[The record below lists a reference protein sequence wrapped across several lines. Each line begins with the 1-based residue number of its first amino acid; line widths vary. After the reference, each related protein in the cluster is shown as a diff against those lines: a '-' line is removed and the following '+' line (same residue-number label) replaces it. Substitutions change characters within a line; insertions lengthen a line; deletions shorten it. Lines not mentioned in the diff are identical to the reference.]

1 MATASIK
8 KTIQINPDLFNIHS
22 NKTRK
27 NRGGESKSSTS
38 LVKPIISPNILK
50 NKLLKRIKEHKR
62 KENDPT
68 LEKPKIESSSNNY
81 SDEFNDSIEYLQSLS
96 KQKKIQDEKELYE
109 KKRESLQNKTL
120 KNTHSYGYGYDY
132 SGVPNVN
139 IDLPDDLKE
148 SFISVNS
155 QDTPIHINNNNLSK
169 NDVPYG
175 ILKGGEKPT
184 FREWNKT
191 KRNLEVTDP
200 NSAII
205 LNSSTVNEREKRL
218 LLLKEKIKQ
227 KQLLEAKYNESLD
240 SLENRLM
247 TENLIQKPSSSLVV
261 TSPTNSVVESLAPV
275 LNSIENSIPL
285 VPKEQ
290 EQEIT
295 TNKKR
300 IFKKTIKRKYTL
312 GKSKIKKSVAIL
324 VKDRFTRKKIISA
337 QKELK
342 KKPIHDVKKYL
353 REHNLIKVGTNA
365 PNDIIRK
372 MYESAMLT
380 GEVTN
385 NNKDT
390 LLHNFM
396 KEDSIV

>member
-1 MATASIK
+1 M
-8 KTIQINPDLFNIHS
+8 
-22 NKTRK
+22 
-27 NRGGESKSSTS
+27 
-38 LVKPIISPNILK
+38 
-50 NKLLKRIKEHKR
+50 
-62 KENDPT
+62 
-68 LEKPKIESSSNNY
+68 
-81 SDEFNDSIEYLQSLS
+81 
-96 KQKKIQDEKELYE
+96 
-109 KKRESLQNKTL
+109 
-120 KNTHSYGYGYDY
+120 
-132 SGVPNVN
+132 
-139 IDLPDDLKE
+139 
-148 SFISVNS
+148 
-155 QDTPIHINNNNLSK
+155 
-169 NDVPYG
+169 
-175 ILKGGEKPT
+175 
-184 FREWNKT
+184 
-191 KRNLEVTDP
+191 
-200 NSAII
+200 
-205 LNSSTVNEREKRL
+205 NSSTVNEREKRL

-247 TENLIQKPSSSLVV
+247 TENLIQKPSSSSSSLVV